1 MFRAAKNRYVITYEK
16 NSKFDENF
24 GVNLMFAIRYLMCCI
39 FAVIVSEPMTAQWSR
54 LIDAPT
60 YGFAVNPK
68 NPNTIYVGGLGRK
81 LYRTDN
87 AGKTWDTLVVEFE
100 TGTSRFTNVVVSEA
114 DTSVVI
120 VAGLGFGTVR
130 RSNDR
135 GNTWST
141 VIETLSPYFAPSESI
156 YTVPDNPS
164 TMIAG
169 ELTSRIIRKS
179 LDNGLTWDSIGTVLP
194 GTTYFLCTLT
204 PRRDS
209 TNIIYGGCTPS
220 VIARSTDGGKSWTEI
235 AQLSK
240 NSFGD
245 GEVPKIAISK
255 RNPAI
260 MYAVVTYFFPDSKPN
275 GGVFQSTDYGFTWK
289 RIGYQD
295 TSLWAID
302 TRPFSDSDDEIW
314 VGGLSDGF
322 GGVDDI
328 PGKGVLSR
336 SVTTGKVWEQDT
348 IIPWFTNKKQNVWI
362 LRFVKNSNGEEIVY
376 YATEDGFLRYDYSL
390 NSVQDEEW
398 ISDNETLRLGY
409 RQKYLT
415 IMADNL
421 TENLV
426 HVSIMNSIGEVVH
439 TIENV
444 SKEQLSEG
452 IAMELSNGAYF
463 VTITNR
469 NGQYGYGKFLI
480 VGQ

>member
-1 MFRAAKNRYVITYEK
+1 MFIVRCLMYVIVVTA
-16 NSKFDENF
+16 
-24 GVNLMFAIRYLMCCI
+24 L
-39 FAVIVSEPMTAQWSR
+39 SEGMIAQWAR

-87 AGKTWDTLVVEFE
+87 AGKTWDTLIVEFE
-100 TGTSRFTNVVVSEA
+100 TGTSRFTNVVVSEE
-114 DTSVVI
+114 DTSVII

-141 VIETLSPYFAPSESI
+141 VIETLSPYFAPSEII
-156 YTVPDNPS
+156 YTVPNNPS

-179 LDNGLTWDSIGTVLP
+179 TDIGLTWDSIGKVLP
-194 GTTYFLCTLT
+194 ETRYFLCTLT

-220 VIARSTDGGKSWTEI
+220 VVVRSTDEGKSWTQI

-240 NSFGD
+240 NSFSD
-245 GEVPKIAISK
+245 GEVPKIVISK

-260 MYAVVTYFFPDSKPN
+260 MYAVVTYFFPESKPN
-275 GGVFQSTDYGFTWK
+275 GGVFQSTDYGFTWN

-295 TSLWAID
+295 TSIWAVD
-302 TRPFSDSDDEIW
+302 SRPFSDDEDELW

-328 PGKGVLSR
+328 PGKGVLSN
-336 SVTTGKVWEQDT
+336 SVNTGKVWEQDT
-348 IIPWFTNKKQNVWI
+348 TIPWFSTLRQNVWI
-362 LRFVKNSNGEEIVY
+362 LRFAKNKNGGDIVY
-376 YATEDGFLRYDYSL
+376 FATEEGFLLYEYPMTSL
-390 NSVQDEEW
+390 SDEGFSGNNQSLSVQYKHNILRIILEKPLDLPTGLHIVNALGETVRMIDN
-398 ISDNETLRLGY
+398 ISDVQLQQGITQDLLPGVYYVTLIQHNDAR
-409 RQKYLT
+409 
-415 IMADNL
+415 I
-421 TENLV
+421 
-426 HVSIMNSIGEVVH
+426 
-439 TIENV
+439 
-444 SKEQLSEG
+444 
-452 IAMELSNGAYF
+452 
-463 VTITNR
+463 
-469 NGQYGYGKFLI
+469 GKFLVI
-480 VGQ
+480 GL

>member
-1 MFRAAKNRYVITYEK
+1 MFI
-16 NSKFDENF
+16 
-24 GVNLMFAIRYLMCCI
+24 IRFLI
-39 FAVIVSEPMTAQWSR
+39 LIIVVTALTEGMMAQWTR
-54 LIDAPT
+54 LLDVPAF
-60 YGFAVNPK
+60 GFAVNPK
-68 NPNTIYVGGLGRK
+68 NPKTMYVGGLGRK

-100 TGTSRFTNVVVSEA
+100 TGTSRFTNVVVSEE
-114 DTSVVI
+114 DTSVII

-141 VIETLSPYFAPSESI
+141 VIETLSPYFAPSEII

-179 LDNGLTWDSIGTVLP
+179 TDNGLTWDSIGTVLP

-204 PRRDS
+204 PRLDS
-209 TNIIYGGCTPS
+209 TNIIYGGCTPGAI
-220 VIARSTDGGKSWTEI
+220 VRSTDAGKSWTEI
-235 AQLSK
+235 ALLSK
-240 NSFGD
+240 NDFGD

-260 MYAVVTYFFPDSKPN
+260 MYAVVTYFYPDSKPN
-275 GGVFQSTDYGFTWK
+275 GGIFQSTDYGYTWK

-302 TRPFSDSDDEIW
+302 TRPFSDDEDEIW
-314 VGGLSDGF
+314 VGGLSDGL

-376 YATEDGFLRYDYSL
+376 FATEDGFLSYDYSL
-390 NSVQDEEW
+390 SSVQDEVL
-398 ISDNETLRLGY
+398 ISDNEMLKLGY
-409 RQKYLT
+409 RQRNLT

-444 SKEQLSEG
+444 SKEQLNKG
-452 IAMELSNGAYF
+452 IAVELSNGAYF
-463 VTITNR
+463 VTITNK
-469 NGQYGYGKFLI
+469 NGQYGYGKFLV